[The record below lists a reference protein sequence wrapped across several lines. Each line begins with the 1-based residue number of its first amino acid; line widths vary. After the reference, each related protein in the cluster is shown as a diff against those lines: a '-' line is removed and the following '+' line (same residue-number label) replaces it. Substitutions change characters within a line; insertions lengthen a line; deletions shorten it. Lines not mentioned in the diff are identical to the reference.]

1 MIDPYNVTNFNRTQA
16 ALQEFLLFAIV
27 VAGKTAKTQAKALER
42 FLALKRCD
50 ETPFEY
56 LVRLD
61 NTWKLDNAIHDSRLG
76 QYGKLKSA
84 FSDLAQRYRY
94 PNSHPWITD
103 LHTVQT
109 EDLESIP
116 GIGPK
121 TSRFFI
127 LHTQAC
133 APTACLDTHILKFLR
148 AMNVK
153 DVPKV
158 TPQNIKEYRRLESEF
173 LAICRH
179 LDVHPAKFDLAVWT
193 YYANG
198 QRRAA

>member
-1 MIDPYNVTNFNRTQA
+1 MIDPFNITKFDRTPEE
-16 ALQEFLLFAIV
+16 LEEFLLFAIV
-27 VAGKTAKTQAKALER
+27 VAGKTATTQAKALER
-42 FLALKRCD
+42 FLAFKRCD
-50 ETPFEY
+50 ESPFDY
-56 LVRLD
+56 VARLSKAWDLDRAVRES
-61 NTWKLDNAIHDSRLG
+61 HLG
-76 QYGKLKSA
+76 QYRRIVGA
-84 FSDLAQRYRY
+84 FDAIARQRRY
-94 PNSHPWITD
+94 FPADWSSQ

-109 EDLESIP
+109 TDLENIP

-127 LHTQAC
+127 LHTQEC
-133 APTACLDTHILKFLR
+133 AKAACLDTHVLKFLA
-148 AMNVK
+148 AMNIK

-158 TPQNIKEYRRLESEF
+158 TPQNMKEYRRLEGEF
-173 LAICRH
+173 LAICRT